1 MSTDLIATRPAR
13 PVDAERLSTIHLE
26 AWRGAYRGLLSGVDL
41 ERMIS
46 RRGPRWWRGAL
57 SRGVLIQ
64 VLEVAGKTAGYATYG
79 RSRMRELPFEGEI
92 YELYI
97 LPEYQGLGFGTKLFH
112 ATRRALV
119 RMRLSGVAVRVLS
132 ENDAAMRFYRSLGGQ
147 LLMNTQ
153 EQVAGTSVELSVFG
167 WFADSDTP

>member
-1 MSTDLIATRPAR
+1 MSTDLIALRPAR
-13 PVDAERLSTIHLE
+13 PADAEMLSTIHLE

-57 SRGVLIQ
+57 SRGVMIQ
-64 VLEVAGKTAGYATYG
+64 VIEVAGKTAGYATYG

-97 LPEYQGLGFGTKLFH
+97 LPDHQGLGFGTKLFQ
-112 ATRRALV
+112 ASRRALH
-119 RMRLSGVAVRVLS
+119 RLNLSGLSVRVLKDN
-132 ENDAAMRFYRSLGGQ
+132 EAAMRFYASLGGQ
-147 LLMNTQ
+147 VLMTTR
-153 EQVAGTSVELSVFG
+153 EQIANTSVELVVLG
-167 WFADSDTP
+167 WFADSDGG

>member
-13 PVDAERLSTIHLE
+13 PIDAETLSTIHLE

-64 VLEVAGKTAGYATYG
+64 VLEVAGKTVGYATYG

-97 LPEYQGLGFGTKLFH
+97 LPEYQGLGFGTKLFQ

-119 RMRLSGVAVRVLS
+119 RMRLSGATVRVLS
-132 ENDAAMRFYRSLGGQ
+132 ENEAAMRFYRSLGGQ
-147 LLMNTQ
+147 LLMNSQ

-167 WFADSDTP
+167 WFADSDAS